1 MSQPDL
7 ESVSMPSVINKKPRY
22 DVYFVMLVISLV
34 ALMMGCLFL
43 LLELYAY
50 GGLGAYSGALELAV
64 IAYVRA
70 DSSERLHFGLSAS

>member
-34 ALMMGCLFL
+34 ALLMGCIFL
-43 LLELYAY
+43 LLEIYSY
-50 GGLGAYSGALELAV
+50 GGLGAYSGALTSV
-64 IAYVRA
+64 TP
-70 DSSERLHFGLSAS
+70 SLSDFNATHWV

>member
-34 ALMMGCLFL
+34 ALLMGCIFL
-43 LLELYAY
+43 LLEIYSY
-50 GGLGAYSGALELAV
+50 GGLGAYSGAPL
-64 IAYVRA
+64 
-70 DSSERLHFGLSAS
+70 SSGTPSLSDLSAAHWV

>member
-34 ALMMGCLFL
+34 ALLMGCIFL
-43 LLELYAY
+43 LLEIYSY
-50 GGLGAYSGALELAV
+50 GGLGAYSGAPL
-64 IAYVRA
+64 
-70 DSSERLHFGLSAS
+70 SSVTPALSDLNAIHWV